1 MVGAIAKL
9 SGRSAWV
16 ALATAYTTVIRGIPD
31 LVLMLLIFYGG
42 TIGMNNLLEWLG
54 SEATVDINPFV
65 AGVLTLG
72 FIYGAYMTETFRGA
86 MLAIPV
92 GQVRPPGSRH
102 GSHADLC
109 ASPRPRWCATPCPAL
124 PTTGWC

>member
-1 MVGAIAKL
+1 M
-9 SGRSAWV
+9 
-16 ALATAYTTVIRGIPD
+16 
-31 LVLMLLIFYGG
+31 
-42 TIGMNNLLEWLG
+42 G

-86 MLAIPV
+86 ILSIPK
-92 GQVRPPGSRH
+92 GQAEAAWAFGM
-102 GSHADLC
+102 GHADLYPHHRC
-109 ASPRPRWCATPCPAL
+109 RKWCATPCPAL